1 MGSDVDLMAFL
12 HEHGD
17 QQFCRACLAFA
28 FEVSLPAVDSTLAV
42 VGQQTALAEF
52 PGRWPPALDRLRW
65 PAAGHWGNRR
75 SRSVRRPNTSVRW
88 TATVSTPREGEFRV
102 LSVRRRRSG

>member
-52 PGRWPPALDRLRW
+52 PGQCAICGRL
-65 PAAGHWGNRR
+65 A
-75 SRSVRRPNTSVRW
+75 
-88 TATVSTPREGEFRV
+88 
-102 LSVRRRRSG
+102 